1 MKLIRIVLLF
11 AYYNNIII
19 NTILTNKETYN
30 ILFDIRRV
38 V

>member
-11 AYYNNIII
+11 AYYYNIII

-30 ILFDIRRV
+30 IVLDIRRV

>member
-11 AYYNNIII
+11 AYYYNIII
-19 NTILTNKETYN
+19 NTILANKETYN
-30 ILFDIRRV
+30 IVLDIRRV